1 MRLTWQ
7 LPSGICCGH
16 PRSSAETRLRSAR
29 VTDRVHSTQAVSDR
43 RHPSHISMHNL
54 DAEESVLGACL
65 LSPNALDDSLEVVKA
80 EDFFVPAYQV
90 MFAAIAAMHLKGEP
104 IDALTVADALGRTG
118 QLDFVGGP
126 DRMIMLEGATPT
138 LTHVSRYA
146 QIVADLALRRR
157 LDVAASE
164 ISELARN
171 HPGDPQQAVDT
182 AEGIIFGVAERRIA
196 DTTAVLH
203 DLLGATLDR
212 LESLCGGGGP
222 QGLITG
228 FGKVDDLLAGI
239 SASSLVVVGGRPSMG
254 KTSFALSITN
264 HVAAADIPVLIFSL
278 EMNHEEITSRLLA
291 QDARVD
297 ATKMRTGH
305 LHQADWDRI
314 TRSTSRL
321 GDAPIWIDDNPA
333 VTVTEIRAKARRL
346 HSRLGHLGLIVVD
359 YLQLMTGRSNAE
371 NRQVEIAEISRG
383 LKILARE
390 IGTPVLALSQ
400 LSRNLESRG
409 DKRPMLSDLRE
420 SGSIEQDADVVMFIY
435 RDEVYDDDSP
445 DKGLAE
451 IIIAKHRN
459 GPTGTARLAF
469 MPQYTLFGNAT
480 PQAA

>member
-1 MRLTWQ
+1 M
-7 LPSGICCGH
+7 
-16 PRSSAETRLRSAR
+16 
-29 VTDRVHSTQAVSDR
+29 
-43 RHPSHISMHNL
+43 
-54 DAEESVLGACL
+54 LGACL
-65 LSPNALDDSLEVVKA
+65 LTSSALDDSLEVINA
-80 EDFFVPAYQV
+80 EDFFVPAHQAI
-90 MFAAIAAMHLKGEP
+90 FAAMAAIHSKGEP
-104 IDALTVADALGRTG
+104 VDALTVADALARTN
-118 QLDFVGGP
+118 QIDFTGGP
-126 DRMIMLEGATPT
+126 DRLITLEAATPT
-138 LTHVSRYA
+138 VSHVSRYA
-146 QIVADLALRRR
+146 RIVADMSLRRR

-171 HPGDPQQAVDT
+171 HPGESQQAVDA
-182 AEGIIFGVAERRIA
+182 AEGIIFGIAEGRIT
-196 DTTAVLH
+196 DTTSVLH
-203 DLLGATLDR
+203 DLLGMTLDR
-212 LESLCGGGGP
+212 LEALSDGDGEP

-264 HVAAADIPVLIFSL
+264 HIAAARIPVLIFSL
-278 EMNHEEITSRLLA
+278 EMNREEITSRLLA
-291 QDARVD
+291 LDARVD
-297 ATKMRTGH
+297 ATKLRTGH

-321 GDAPIWIDDNPA
+321 GDAPIWIDDNAA

-359 YLQLMTGRSNAE
+359 YLQLMAGRSNAE

-383 LKILARE
+383 LKVLARE
-390 IGTPVLALSQ
+390 INTPVLALSQ

-435 RDEVYDDDSP
+435 RDEVYDNDSP

>member
-1 MRLTWQ
+1 MCLTWQ
-7 LPSGICCGH
+7 LPSDIRCGH

-29 VTDRVHSTQAVSDR
+29 VTDGGSSQGPLARSQPAR
-43 RHPSHISMHNL
+43 ISMHNL

-65 LSPNALDDSLEVVKA
+65 LSPNALDDSLELVKA

-104 IDALTVADALGRTG
+104 IDALTVADALERTG
-118 QLDFVGGP
+118 QLGFVGGH

-146 QIVADLALRRR
+146 QIVADMALRRR

-171 HPGDPQQAVDT
+171 HPGEPQQAVDA

-196 DTTAVLH
+196 DTTSVMH

-212 LESLCGGGGP
+212 LEALCGGDGAP
-222 QGLITG
+222 QGLTTG
-228 FGKVDDLLAGI
+228 FGKVDALLAGI

-264 HVAAADIPVLIFSL
+264 HVAAAGIPVLVFSL
-278 EMNHEEITSRLLA
+278 EMNSEEITSRLLA

-321 GDAPIWIDDNPA
+321 GGAPIWIDDNPA

-435 RDEVYDDDSP
+435 RDEVYDTDSP

-451 IIIAKHRN
+451 IIISKHRN

-469 MPQYTLFGNAT
+469 MPQYTLFGNPA